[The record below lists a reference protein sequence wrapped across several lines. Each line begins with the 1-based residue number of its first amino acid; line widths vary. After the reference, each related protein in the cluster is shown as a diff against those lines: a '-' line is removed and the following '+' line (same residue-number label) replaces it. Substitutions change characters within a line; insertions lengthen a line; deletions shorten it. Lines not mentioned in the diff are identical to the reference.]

1 MIHAIQNALLLAALM
16 GAGGVV
22 FVAVGMYVIR
32 ALDMVENN
40 YD

>member
-1 MIHAIQNALLLAALM
+1 MIYAIKNALLLAALM

-22 FVAVGMYVIR
+22 FVAVGMYVVR
-32 ALDMVENN
+32 ALDLLESN